1 MRKLFIDT
9 NIVIDLLAERE
20 PFYEDAAKLFSLSD
34 KNKIKLSV
42 SSLTF
47 ANTNYLLQKTN
58 SASTAKEIL
67 RKFKILT
74 IVLSIDDKIIDL
86 ALNDSGFGD
95 FEDAIQYYS
104 AIENSQEIII
114 TRNLKEFRT
123 SKIPVMTASEFIKN
137 IKTIM
142 PATNK

>member
-9 NIVIDLLAERE
+9 NIVIDLLAERD

-34 KNKIKLSV
+34 KNKVKLSV

-74 IVLSIDDKIIDL
+74 AVLSLNDKIIDL
-86 ALNDSGFGD
+86 ALNDNGFGD
-95 FEDAIQYYS
+95 FEDAIQYYT
-104 AIENSQEIII
+104 ALENG
-114 TRNLKEFRT
+114 
-123 SKIPVMTASEFIKN
+123 
-137 IKTIM
+137 M
-142 PATNK
+142 PSVLNWQ

>member
-34 KNKIKLSV
+34 KKMIKLSV

-58 SASTAKEIL
+58 SASTTKEIL

-74 IVLSIDDKIIDL
+74 LVLSIDDKIIDL

-104 AIENSQEIII
+104 AIENSQEILI
-114 TRNLKEFRT
+114 TRNLKDFKT
-123 SKIPVMTASEFIKN
+123 SKIPVMTASEFIKT
-137 IKTIM
+137 IKI
-142 PATNK
+142 